1 MPIHSIDPVWDPDC
15 RILILGSFPSV
26 ASRNTHFFY
35 GHPRNR
41 FWKILSALLKETEPQ
56 TVEEKKELL
65 LKHHIALWDV
75 IRSCEIVGSSDAS
88 ITDVVPND
96 LKELLEKTKIEKIF
110 VNGSTADRLYRKYL
124 EEDTGITAVKL
135 PSSSPANA
143 SCSLEDLIREWKII
157 L

>member
-1 MPIHSIDPVWDPDC
+1 MPVHSIDPVWDPDC

-96 LKELLEKTKIEKIF
+96 LKELLGKTKIERIY

-143 SCSLEDLIREWKII
+143 SRSLEDLIGEWKII